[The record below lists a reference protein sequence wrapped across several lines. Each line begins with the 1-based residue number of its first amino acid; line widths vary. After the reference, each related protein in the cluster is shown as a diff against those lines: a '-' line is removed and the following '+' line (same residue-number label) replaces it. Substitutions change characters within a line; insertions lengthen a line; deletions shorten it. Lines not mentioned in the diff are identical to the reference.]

1 MPDFTSALYLGFTHP
16 SASLPSWG
24 ALTLG
29 RPAALEEPTGGRT
42 LTRELTQLI
51 GGEAGILY
59 PSTLHL
65 FRDVFQV
72 TAPKGTVI
80 LFDAASYAIAR
91 WAAEG
96 AAVKG
101 IPIETFPHRDV
112 IALERRVRQA
122 RRAGQRPLIV
132 ADGLCPSCGRPAPLP
147 ALARLAADAG
157 GRLVIDDT
165 QALGVLGRE
174 PSVTAPLG
182 TGGGGTLA
190 WHGLSE
196 DMRLPPVLEEL
207 GENLLRACPHQGILF
222 TAGEE
227 DTQAAWY
234 LRFSRGLRPDLM
246 IIPFDRWRG
255 DSVLRNRALRELKT
269 RDPSLRALSQSRAV
283 CASMGFE
290 RPPDERAVK
299 WNRRPL
305 VWVTGKETKADRVP
319 AQDFVFAALK
329 LAVDEHE
336 TWTEP
341 VTALYRRAAS
351 NVGGLCKAFD
361 TFGLSAE
368 VGCR

>member
-16 SASLPSWG
+16 SASLSSWG

-112 IALERRVRQA
+112 VALERRVRQA

-190 WHGLSE
+190 WHGLSSQNTVVGASLAKAFGAPLAILSAASGTLKRIARE
-196 DMRLPPVLEEL
+196 GETRIHTSPPSAANIAAGRNAVALNWTHGDHRRARLVRLVGQLRTEL
-207 GENLLRACPHQGILF
+207 RKLDLQ
-222 TAGEE
+222 
-227 DTQAAWY
+227 
-234 LRFSRGLRPDLM
+234 SRSELP
-246 IIPFDRWRG
+246 IPMQ
-255 DSVLRNRALRELKT
+255 VIAM
-269 RDPSLRALSQSRAV
+269 PSLRAA
-283 CASMGFE
+283 
-290 RPPDERAVK
+290 K
-299 WNRRPL
+299 
-305 VWVTGKETKADRVP
+305 
-319 AQDFVFAALK
+319 AALASLDENGVRALVTRSCLGDLPSLTLLITARHAPADIARTTAA
-329 LAVDEHE
+329 LARAMGVNSH
-336 TWTEP
+336 
-341 VTALYRRAAS
+341 ARRQRLEAA
-351 NVGGLCKAFD
+351 
-361 TFGLSAE
+361 
-368 VGCR
+368 